1 GPLDLAPALIAVT
14 KLGQLAE
21 AAAAAKD
28 LDRAADL
35 RARGD
40 QLIAGFAENAQQD
53 PQLALALGMAY
64 LQSGDAA
71 KAEPWLRRG
80 ADARPTDAFARYQL
94 AKALGRLERYDDAIE
109 ALQQAG
115 KLDERHGEIG
125 LELARTYEASG
136 RDADAGA
143 LYERLLAGPDPSL
156 ELRARAG
163 RFFARRGE
171 YAKAAA
177 QGEKIYAAEPAHPAG
192 LYLKAEGALAAG
204 KPEEAAKLFRGAVD
218 ADRDPQYLD
227 GQGRAAEALS
237 AQTGE
242 AKLQDVALRAY
253 MAAAEL
259 APTMFNPHVG
269 LGRLYLA
276 RREAAKAIPPLL
288 EASKLRPDDPEVTR
302 LIGLAYKELQERHVA
317 IEWLARAYR
326 LAPAAETAWH
336 LGQLYG
342 EVNATRDAIA
352 AYGNATRLGLAAE
365 QAGAKLPWLTEAL
378 YKLGRIYMDSGNE
391 QAAKAAWVK
400 FVRRNPKPGAQ
411 LDEVRRELET
421 TLQRY

>member
-1 GPLDLAPALIAVT
+1 MGRNLDAVVFVDDLAVGVAGAVGDPGT
-14 KLGQLAE
+14 MAGLKNGFERGDE
-21 AAAAAKD
+21 AAGRNND
-28 LDRAADL
+28 ADGAVIL
-35 RARGD
+35 VENVHV
-40 QLIAGFAENAQQD
+40 GFAI
-53 PQLALALGMAY
+53 
-64 LQSGDAA
+64 GDH
-71 KAEPWLRRG
+71 EQG
-80 ADARPTDAFARYQL
+80 V
-94 AKALGRLERYDDAIE
+94 
-109 ALQQAG
+109 
-115 KLDERHGEIG
+115 
-125 LELARTYEASG
+125 
-136 RDADAGA
+136 
-143 LYERLLAGPDPSL
+143 SL
-156 ELRARAG
+156 ELGLETHAQTIGGPQSGLRFAEL